1 MMMDQSGLKLFVTLA
16 NRIALK
22 FNKGETGTCILTSY
36 AIVYV
41 LRDRGLDARPLRVEC
56 AVYPDSREHCGTI
69 LGCHQ
74 YQWGRK
80 AKPGMWRGHLVRW
93 PGRETPA

>member
-1 MMMDQSGLKLFVTLA
+1 MDQSELKLFVTLA

-41 LRDRGLDARPLRVEC
+41 LRDRGLDARPLRVSARVFPIAANIAEQSS
-56 AVYPDSREHCGTI
+56 AVTNFNGGEG
-69 LGCHQ
+69 Q
-74 YQWGRK
+74 
-80 AKPGMWRGHLVRW
+80 AGMWRGHLVRW
-93 PGRETPA
+93 LGRETPA